1 MSDDLVLLQTG
12 PETFQ
17 VLAVGRAPVS
27 ATLSHATRR
36 GLGLH
41 GVPPLTVATEIVRFL
56 LERDGLPVE
65 RDGCQ
70 DAEVALGAAAGRYPE
85 FVEELRHRL
94 G

>member
-1 MSDDLVLLQTG
+1 MDDLVLLQTG
-12 PETFQ
+12 PETFE
-17 VLAVGRAPVS
+17 VRRAGAGVVT

-41 GVPPLTVATEIVRFL
+41 GVPPLAVATEIVRFL
-56 LERDGLPVE
+56 LERDGLPE
-65 RDGCQ
+65 G
-70 DAEVALGAAAGRYPE
+70 ELALGPAAGRYPE

>member
-1 MSDDLVLLQTG
+1 MDDLVLLQTG
-12 PETFQ
+12 PETFE
-17 VLAVGRAPVS
+17 VFASGRDRVTV
-27 ATLSHATRR
+27 TLSHATRR

-56 LERDGLPVE
+56 VERDGLPH
-65 RDGCQ
+65 G
-70 DAEVALGAAAGRYPE
+70 EVALGPAAGRHPE